1 MTAEEKVFG
10 RKRFIFERLTRF
22 GFDKT
27 EDGYIYKTVFMD
39 GDFTAVIS
47 VSENGK
53 VRGSVTD
60 NMNGEEYSQ
69 LRSESFQGAYV
80 NTVRAAYEDVL
91 LRIADECCKSVYFA
105 SEQAERAVAYTHA
118 KYGVLPD
125 FPFPD
130 DDTTG
135 VLRHK
140 DTAKWF
146 AIIMPVKMKTVLKN
160 GDETPVDVM
169 NLKADPEKVPELF
182 KIPGIYRAYHM
193 NHKMWVSLTLN
204 GVLPDSEVEKL
215 IDESFRLTDKKRNKS

>member
-27 EDGYIYKTVFMD
+27 EDGYVYKTVFMD

-47 VSENGK
+47 VSANGK
-53 VRGSVTD
+53 VCGSVID

-69 LRSESFQGAYV
+69 LRSESIQGAYV
-80 NTVRAAYEDVL
+80 NTVRAAYEEVL
-91 LRIADECCKSVYFA
+91 LHIAEECCYDVFFA
-105 SEQAERAVAYTHA
+105 SGQANRTVAYVNS

-140 DTAKWF
+140 DSAKWF
-146 AIIMPVKMKTVLKN
+146 AIIMPVKMKTVVKN
-160 GDETPVDVM
+160 GDE
-169 NLKADPEKVPELF
+169 
-182 KIPGIYRAYHM
+182 
-193 NHKMWVSLTLN
+193 LN
-204 GVLPDSEVEKL
+204 GQSETLPAGKVYIIFE
-215 IDESFRLTDKKRNKS
+215 TDGKCVNGNFEFKTE